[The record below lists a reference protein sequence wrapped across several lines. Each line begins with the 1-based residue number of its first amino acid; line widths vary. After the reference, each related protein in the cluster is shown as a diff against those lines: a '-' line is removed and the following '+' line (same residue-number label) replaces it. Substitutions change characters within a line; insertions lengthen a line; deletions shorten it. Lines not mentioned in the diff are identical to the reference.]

1 MDDYIWVP
9 NHGAIGPPDSPSMW
23 LDDGDVAGVP
33 ARAEKWGGGDVDRF
47 ELRRH
52 GKLVVR
58 RPTREQC
65 IVEALERGW
74 IVQWLPDFA
83 GDKAGRSLA
92 DGVEIVEVANDNA
105 ISVESYSRRVATE
118 QEAALASLD
127 AVLDSR
133 VDRGPYIGTHTGRF
147 YMTDPRPEDFC
158 IEDVAHG
165 LSRICRYTG
174 ACDQHLS
181 VAEHSVH
188 ISDWLLDTE
197 GCKRLA
203 LIGLMH
209 DAPEA
214 LSGFGDVSRPSK
226 GLAPIIKEIEDGIY
240 RKAVAPKF
248 GLPADIPQIVHEVD
262 SRIIAD
268 EMTQNMNECDPAH
281 NNPLGIRLQFWSP
294 AFAKAAFLMRF
305 SALTVGARSEERRVA

>member
-1 MDDYIWVP
+1 MDDFIWIP

-33 ARAEKWGGGDVDRF
+33 ARAEKWGGG
-47 ELRRH
+47 
-52 GKLVVR
+52 
-58 RPTREQC
+58 
-65 IVEALERGW
+65 
-74 IVQWLPDFA
+74 
-83 GDKAGRSLA
+83 S
-92 DGVEIVEVANDNA
+92 NDNA
-105 ISVESYSRRVATE
+105 PVSPATRREEAMRQWRE
-118 QEAALASLD
+118 EAALATLD
-127 AVLDSR
+127 AVLDGR
-133 VDRGPYIGTHTGRF
+133 RDRGPYIGTHTGRF

-188 ISDWLLDTE
+188 VADWLLETE

-203 LIGLMH
+203 LIGLLH

-226 GLAPIIKEIEDGIY
+226 GLAPIIKEVEGEIY

-248 GLPADIPQIVHEVD
+248 GLPSDIPAIVHEVD
-262 SRIIAD
+262 GRIIAD

-305 SALTVGARSEERRVA
+305 SALTVGARMDERRVA